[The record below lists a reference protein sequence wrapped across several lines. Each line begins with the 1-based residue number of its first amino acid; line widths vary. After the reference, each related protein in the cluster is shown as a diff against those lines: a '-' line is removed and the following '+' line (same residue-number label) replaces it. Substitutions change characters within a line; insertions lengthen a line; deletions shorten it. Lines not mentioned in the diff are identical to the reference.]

1 MKEEQLK
8 RAKRISEEIA
18 LSFGPPRFYVEKARE
33 VGISRQVFEEDPA
46 IQKGLAIMESNTG
59 TYGHGLSHARK
70 VAVDAGA
77 IIIIEKAFIEE
88 HGGNTEKF
96 LLLAHLAGLFH
107 DVKRSSPN
115 HAQAGAEEAELILKN
130 FEISDYERRA
140 VTDAISNHEAFQP
153 FQDIDSPPAR
163 LLSDALYDADKFRW
177 GPDNFTEM
185 LWDIVIPLKVPLK
198 KLLEH
203 FMPGMKGI
211 EKIGKTFR
219 TRTGKEYG
227 PDFIDRGIKI
237 GTKLYASL
245 NRDEFLNG

>member
-1 MKEEQLK
+1 MTEEQIE

-18 LSFGPPRFYVEKARE
+18 VSFGLPRFYVEKARE
-33 VGISRQVFEEDPA
+33 VDISRKVFEEDPT
-46 IQKGLAIMESNTG
+46 IRKGLAIMESNRG
-59 TYGHGLSHARK
+59 NYGHGLSHARK
-70 VAVDAGA
+70 VAIDAGA
-77 IIIIEKAFIEE
+77 IIIIDNSSVGQESKLS
-88 HGGNTEKF
+88 KRL

-115 HAQAGAEEAELILKN
+115 HAQAGAEEAELILKD
-130 FEISDYERRA
+130 FDITDQERR
-140 VTDAISNHEAFQP
+140 VITDAIRNHEAFQP
-153 FQDIDSPPAR
+153 FEDIDSPPAR

-185 LWDIVIPLKVPLK
+185 LWDIVIPLKVPLE

-237 GTKLYASL
+237 GTELYASL